1 MAEQLSISINLNG
14 TEQVVTSIGQVKK
27 ALKEA
32 EFQALALEEQF
43 GAGSPQVIAL
53 RKNIEL
59 LRDKVG
65 DAADATK
72 SFAEGGLF
80 TTAGKALAGVAGG
93 FSAIQGAIGLV
104 GVESKDLEKTLLKVQ
119 SAMALSQ
126 GIESVIQAKDSF
138 VNLGNKIKDS
148 SAFIKAN
155 ELATK
160 GAALAT
166 RLFGGAVDTTAVS
179 FKVLKGAIA
188 ATGIGLLVVAI
199 GFLVEKLMTM
209 GKSSKEAADKQKE
222 LNKELANTTKEV
234 VKQSEKFIESDTKL
248 KVARAKL
255 AGASE
260 KELLEIEKQ
269 GINAKI
275 EVRQRNYEDLL
286 KTDKIAASD
295 LAQQNADAQDEI
307 ILADLAFQQKQKE
320 LREEANKKK
329 KEEEEAED
337 KRILE
342 GKEKARKAGF
352 DFDMLVLD
360 KQEKD
365 KEEKAKKDKEDEEA
379 DNAAMEAIGE
389 KNEKELNAQI
399 EANNKKIL
407 AQKEYNKL
415 VIEAEQEVQ
424 DAKFGVASAGLNL
437 LGSLVGQN
445 EKIGNAIFV
454 ADKALAVAKIITNT
468 IGEISGYALANSKFG
483 VAGGVLTAKMAL
495 GAKLRAAAGIATIA
509 ATTISKFKGGSTSSN
524 FGSGGAISTSGV
536 PIVPQQN
543 QTQTTNISQQSI
555 NDLGNQAIKAYV
567 VETDVTSSQQ
577 RIAAIQ
583 QRARFN

>member
-1 MAEQLSISINLNG
+1 MAEQLNLSINVSGNVEESLGSIKKQLREAQNEVTALSDKFG
-14 TEQVVTSIGQVKK
+14 ATSKEAVNAAKRAGELRDRIGDARALTEAFNPDAKFK
-27 ALKEA
+27 ALSA
-32 EFQALALEEQF
+32 SL
-43 GAGSPQVIAL
+43 S
-53 RKNIEL
+53 
-59 LRDKVG
+59 
-65 DAADATK
+65 
-72 SFAEGGLF
+72 
-80 TTAGKALAGVAGG
+80 GVAGG
-93 FSAIQGAIGLV
+93 FAAVQGAIGLF
-104 GVESKDLEKTLLKVQ
+104 GGESKELEKQLLKVQ

-126 GIESVIQAKDSF
+126 GLQSVGESIDSF
-138 VNLGNKIKDS
+138 KNLGTVIKNS
-148 SAFIKAN
+148 TVFLKAN
-155 ELATK
+155 EIATK

-179 FKVLKGAIA
+179 FKVLKGVIA

-209 GKSSKEAADKQKE
+209 GKSSKEAADRQKE

-248 KVARAKL
+248 KIARAKL

-269 GINAKI
+269 GIKAKV

-329 KEEEEAED
+329 KEEQEAED

-360 KQEKD
+360 KQEKE
-365 KEEKAKKDKEDEEA
+365 KEEKEKKDKEDEEA
-379 DNAAMEAIGE
+379 GNAEVE
-389 KNEKELNAQI
+389 KLFEQEEKIQGVII
-399 EANNKKIL
+399 ESNNKKL
-407 AQKEYNKL
+407 LKQKEYNQL
-415 VIEAEQEVQ
+415 VLQAEQEVQ

-468 IGEISGYALANSKFG
+468 IGEISGYALANSPLG
-483 VAGGVLTAKMAL
+483 LPGAALTAKMAL
-495 GAKLRAAAGIATIA
+495 GAKLRAASGIATIA

-536 PIVPQQN
+536 PIIPQQN

-583 QRARFN
+583 SRARFQ

>member
-1 MAEQLSISINLNG
+1 MAEQLNLSINVSGNVEESLGSIKKQLREAQN
-14 TEQVVTSIGQVKK
+14 EVTALSDKFGATSKEAIQAAKRAGELKDRIGDAK
-27 ALKEA
+27 ALTEA
-32 EFQALALEEQF
+32 FN
-43 GAGSPQVIAL
+43 P
-53 RKNIEL
+53 
-59 LRDKVG
+59 
-65 DAADATK
+65 DAK
-72 SFAEGGLF
+72 F
-80 TTAGKALAGVAGG
+80 KALSASLSGVAGG
-93 FSAIQGAIGLV
+93 FAAVQGAIGLF
-104 GVESKDLEKTLLKVQ
+104 GGESKELEKQLLKVQ

-126 GIESVIQAKDSF
+126 GLQSVGESIDSF
-138 VNLGNKIKDS
+138 KQLGAVVKS
-148 SAFIKAN
+148 STVFLKAN
-155 ELATK
+155 EIATK

-188 ATGIGLLVVAI
+188 ATGIGLLVIAV
-199 GFLVEKLMTM
+199 GFLVEKLMSM
-209 GKSSKEAADKQKE
+209 GKASKEAADKQKE
-222 LNKELANTTKEV
+222 LNEQLSKTTKEV
-234 VKQSEKFIESDTKL
+234 VKQSEKFIDSDTKL

-260 KELLEIEKQ
+260 KELLEIEQK
-269 GINAKI
+269 GIKAKV

-286 KTDKIAASD
+286 KTDKVAASE

-307 ILADLAFQQKQKE
+307 ILGDLAFQQKQKE
-320 LREEANKKK
+320 LREETAKKNK
-329 KEEEEAED
+329 ELRAEED
-337 KRILE
+337 K
-342 GKEKARKAGF
+342 K
-352 DFDMLVLD
+352 
-360 KQEKD
+360 
-365 KEEKAKKDKEDEEA
+365 DEEA
-379 DNAAMEAIGE
+379 KKKRIADSETAASNAMKLQLQALENKSAAAKTQQEEDDAEVERLFAQEE
-389 KNEKELNAQI
+389 KTQGVII
-399 EANNKKIL
+399 ESNNKKL
-407 AQKEYNKL
+407 LKQKEYNQL
-415 VIEAEQEVQ
+415 VLQAEQEVQ

-483 VAGGVLTAKMAL
+483 LAGGVLTAKMAL

-536 PIVPQQN
+536 PIIPQQN
-543 QTQTTNISQQSI
+543 QTATTNISQQSI

-583 QRARFN
+583 SRARFN

>member
-1 MAEQLSISINLNG
+1 MAEQLNLSINVSGNVEESLGSIKKQLREAQNEVTALSDKFG
-14 TEQVVTSIGQVKK
+14 ATSKEAVNAAKRAGELKDRIGDARALTEAFNPDAKFK
-27 ALKEA
+27 AL
-32 EFQALALEEQF
+32 
-43 GAGSPQVIAL
+43 
-53 RKNIEL
+53 
-59 LRDKVG
+59 
-65 DAADATK
+65 
-72 SFAEGGLF
+72 
-80 TTAGKALAGVAGG
+80 TASLAGVAGG
-93 FSAIQGAIGLV
+93 FAAVQGAIGLF
-104 GVESKDLEKTLLKVQ
+104 GGESKELEKQLLKVQ
-119 SAMALSQ
+119 SAMAITQ
-126 GIESVIQAKDSF
+126 GLDAVGESIDSF
-138 VNLGNKIKDS
+138 KQLGVRIKES
-148 SAFIKAN
+148 SIFLKGN

-352 DFDMLVLD
+352 DFNMLVLD

-389 KNEKELNAQI
+389 KNEKKLNDEI
-399 EANNKKIL
+399 EDNNKKLL
-407 AQKEYNKL
+407 AQRQYNSL
-415 VIEAEQEVQ
+415 VIQAEEDLQ
-424 DAKFGVASAGLNL
+424 DAKFGAASAGLNL

-454 ADKALAVAKIITNT
+454 ADKALAIAKIITNT

-483 VAGGVLTAKMAL
+483 LAGGVLTAKMAL
-495 GAKLRAAAGIATIA
+495 GAKLRAASGIATIA
-509 ATTISKFKGGSTSSN
+509 ATTISKFKGGSTAAN

-583 QRARFN
+583 QRARFQ

>member
-1 MAEQLSISINLNG
+1 MAEQLNLSINVSGNVEESLGSIKKQLREAQNEVTALSDKFG
-14 TEQVVTSIGQVKK
+14 ATSKEAVNAAKRAGELRDRIGDARALTEAFNPDAKFK
-27 ALKEA
+27 ALSA
-32 EFQALALEEQF
+32 SL
-43 GAGSPQVIAL
+43 S
-53 RKNIEL
+53 
-59 LRDKVG
+59 
-65 DAADATK
+65 
-72 SFAEGGLF
+72 
-80 TTAGKALAGVAGG
+80 GVAGG
-93 FSAIQGAIGLV
+93 FAAVQGAIGLF
-104 GVESKDLEKTLLKVQ
+104 GGESKELEKQLLKVQ

-126 GIESVIQAKDSF
+126 GLQSVGESIDSF
-138 VNLGNKIKDS
+138 KNLGTVIKNS
-148 SAFIKAN
+148 TVFLKAN
-155 ELATK
+155 EIATK

-179 FKVLKGAIA
+179 FKVLKGVIA

-209 GKSSKEAADKQKE
+209 GKSSKEAADRQKE

-248 KVARAKL
+248 KIARAKL

-269 GINAKI
+269 GIKAKV

-329 KEEEEAED
+329 KEEQEAED

-360 KQEKD
+360 KQEKE
-365 KEEKAKKDKEDEEA
+365 KEEKEKKDKEDEEA
-379 DNAAMEAIGE
+379 GNAEVE
-389 KNEKELNAQI
+389 KLFEQEEKIQGVII
-399 EANNKKIL
+399 ESNNKKL
-407 AQKEYNKL
+407 LKQKEYNQL
-415 VIEAEQEVQ
+415 VLQAEQEVQ

-468 IGEISGYALANSKFG
+468 IGEISGYALANSPLG
-483 VAGGVLTAKMAL
+483 LPGAALTAKMAL
-495 GAKLRAAAGIATIA
+495 GAKLRAASGIATIA

-536 PIVPQQN
+536 PIIPQQN